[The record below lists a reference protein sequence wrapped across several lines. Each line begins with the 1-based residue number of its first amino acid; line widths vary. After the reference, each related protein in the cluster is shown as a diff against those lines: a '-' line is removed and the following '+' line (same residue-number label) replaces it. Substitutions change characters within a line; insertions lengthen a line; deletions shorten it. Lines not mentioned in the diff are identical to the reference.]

1 MKGSFSKEALLQ
13 YSELIAQKA
22 SSDFSEGD
30 TYDFTRCVRPDGS
43 FYGTGG
49 KCKSGSE
56 VGAKEKADKAGGSK
70 PESEANRYLPTKAEK
85 ESAHKAIRDEA
96 AKKAAAG
103 GDKGVDAAIKAY
115 NNVKKG
121 ATREESGAPAA
132 PKGELS
138 EGQKARQKESIKIAQ
153 GHKKTIE
160 AHKAH
165 AANLRKQGKEEEA
178 KSSDDTVAHHTRL
191 MKDALGR
198 AKNPAPDPKMKIDM
212 NTPEGRWFAGR
223 RGF

>member
-1 MKGSFSKEALLQ
+1 MNGNFSQEAMDAFAAMVG
-13 YSELIAQKA
+13 EEN
-22 SSDFSEGD
+22 FSEGLF
-30 TYDFTRCVRPDGS
+30 DFTRCVRPDGS

-56 VGAKEKADKAGGSK
+56 VGAKEKADKVGGSK

-85 ESAHKAIRDEA
+85 ESALKAIRDEA

-103 GDKGVDAAIKAY
+103 DDKGVDAAIKAY

-121 ATREESGAPAA
+121 ATREESEAPAA
-132 PKGELS
+132 PKRELT
-138 EGQKARQKESIKIAQ
+138 ENQKARQKESIKVAQ
-153 GHKKTIE
+153 GHNKIIE

-178 KSSDDTVAHHTRL
+178 KASDDIIAHHTSL
-191 MKDALGR
+191 KNDALAR
-198 AKNPAPDPKMKIDM
+198 AKNPAPDPKMQIDM
-212 NTPEGRWFAGR
+212 NTPEGRWFA
-223 RGF
+223 RGKGWG